1 MATEEQLLAG
11 LKAADAAGNTADAQH
26 FADQIK
32 AMRAA
37 PAQQSGPQ
45 PSIMQTIEASP
56 VGRLAHD
63 LVIGPTNS
71 FLLGAAK
78 KASNAINDVNPGGP
92 IGRIPA
98 SFDPIENSYRGALAA
113 QRNRP
118 GYAEEAA
125 KQAPVIGQ
133 GHGFTD
139 QVTAPLSPA
148 MAGIAGLL
156 TGGVNGMNAA
166 ADAQTGAQQGYQTAN
181 PTKAAIGQALGG
193 FMAMPEGT
201 AAGIKPQIGTL
212 LHPIN
217 SAPLSPQEQAAAYVQ
232 NLMASSKTAPDAA
245 SLRSIAS
252 NAGGKPVT
260 SAEAIGKPGE
270 VAIGALARREGGTA
284 DALAGEMAARQAEAP
299 TRILEDFASSSGIDP
314 TLAKGDIEGY
324 VASGRQTVSP
334 MFKQALAGDQGVWN
348 ENLARLSNRPSIQ
361 DAMKAVV
368 GDLKEADI
376 NPSGLGFT
384 AQDPVTGRFMQKP
397 RPTAQAWDMVKK
409 RLGQSVE
416 RDQFNRIIPDS
427 ISPGNYNINGTNRV
441 LTSALRD
448 AIPGYGDALD
458 ASGDYLS
465 MQKAFG
471 DGQSFILNPK
481 VTSAQVQ
488 QHLAGLS
495 PSEAQAFKGGIANKL
510 FDLQQNGRLG
520 AKLADAPS
528 VQQKLAL
535 ALGKDNASKFLDRL
549 GMEKSMANFARLRTP
564 GAGSPTAEYQAAMAS
579 QDAGASRVSP
589 DMIDFAANTVRRG
602 PVSAGISLAAGKAK
616 DAAAAWAT
624 RGMPISVRDEAGKLL
639 LMRPDDLATL
649 LSAPARPLAAAPKAL
664 AAPAITSASRI
675 PYGVA
680 ASLASI
686 LASQPAA
693 AQSQKHKAIAE
704 ALAQQGSR

>member
-32 AMRAA
+32 AMRGSSQ
-37 PAQQSGPQ
+37 PQQAGPQ
-45 PSIMQTIEASP
+45 PSLMQTIEASP
-56 VGRLAHD
+56 IGSAVHD
-63 LVIGPTNS
+63 LAVGPLNS
-71 FLLGAAK
+71 LVMGAVHKFSDAARSENPNAPAAK
-78 KASNAINDVNPGGP
+78 
-92 IGRIPA
+92 IPA
-98 SFDPIENSYRGALAA
+98 NFDPIENNYQAALSA
-113 QRNRP
+113 QQNRP
-118 GYAEEAA
+118 GYAEARQRAQGVAA
-125 KQAPVIGQ
+125 GRPAS
-133 GHGFTD
+133 FTD
-139 QVTAPLSPA
+139 QATAPLNPA

-156 TGGVNGMNAA
+156 TNGVNGMTAS
-166 ADAQTGAQQGYQTAN
+166 ADVQRQGQQDYQQQN
-181 PTKAAIGQALGG
+181 PTKSAIGQILGG
-193 FMAMPEGT
+193 FMAMPEGS
-201 AAGIKPQIGTL
+201 AAGLKPQIGTL

-245 SLRSIAS
+245 SLRSVAS

-284 DALAGEMAARQAEAP
+284 DALAGEMAARQADAP
-299 TRILEDFASSSGIDP
+299 TRILEDFASSSGIEP
-314 TLAKGDIEGY
+314 SLAKGDIDSY
-324 VASGRQTVSP
+324 ITSARKTVKP
-334 MFKQALAGDQGVWN
+334 MFDQALGGDKGVWN
-348 ENLARLSNRPSIQ
+348 ADLARLSNRPVVQ
-361 DAMKAVV
+361 DAMKNVV
-368 GDLKEADI
+368 EGLKNADI
-376 NPSGLGFT
+376 DPTGLGFT
-384 AQDPVTGRFMQKP
+384 AQDPTTGKFIQQP

-416 RDQFNRIIPDS
+416 RDQFNRIIPDN
-427 ISPGNYNINGTNRV
+427 ISPGNYNINGANRAV
-441 LTSALRD
+441 TSALRT

-465 MQKAFG
+465 MQKAFS

-481 VTSAQVQ
+481 VTASQVQ
-488 QHLAGLS
+488 QHIAGLS
-495 PSEAQAFKGGIANKL
+495 DSEAQAFKGGIANKL

-528 VQQKLAL
+528 VQQKLSL
-535 ALGKDNASKFLDRL
+535 ALGNDNARTFLNRL

-579 QDAGASRVSP
+579 QDAGASRISP

-624 RGMPISVRDEAGKLL
+624 RGMPISVRNEAGKLL
-639 LMRPDDLATL
+639 LMRPDDLAAL

-704 ALAQQGSR
+704 ALAKGN